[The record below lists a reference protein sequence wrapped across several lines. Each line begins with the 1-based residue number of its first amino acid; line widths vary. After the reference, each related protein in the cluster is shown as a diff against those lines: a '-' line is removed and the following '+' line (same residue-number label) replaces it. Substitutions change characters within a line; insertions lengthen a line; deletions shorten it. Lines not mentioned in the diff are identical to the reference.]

1 MVTWVLF
8 ISFILCLILNLPIG
22 IALGMS
28 SVVAMTA
35 GGSVEI
41 SFLVRSLVTANDSFP
56 LMAVPFFILAGEL
69 MGKGGISAR
78 LINTAN
84 VFFGRYTGGLATVTV
99 VTCMFFA
106 AISGSGPAT
115 VAAVGGIMA
124 PAMMKRGYG
133 KSLPSGIIASAGSI
147 GVIIPPSIPMVIYC
161 VTSGVSITSLFL
173 AGFIPGLVIG
183 LGLIVYSWA
192 YSKKH
197 GFYGDE
203 KRYTIV
209 EQLSIIWES
218 KWALLVP
225 VIILGGIY
233 GGIFTP
239 TEAAAI
245 AVIYGFIVGRFVYK
259 DLGNKEIFEVFRGAA
274 LTTGT
279 VLIILGTAAT
289 FGRILTLEQIPT
301 RIAAFIQ
308 SVTDSRILVL
318 LMINILLLIVGCFM
332 ETLAA
337 IIILTPILLPLVTQV
352 GVDPLH
358 FGIVMVVNLAIGF
371 ITPPLGVNLFVAC
384 GITKQSLEEMSK
396 AILGPLA
403 VMIVIL
409 MFLTYIPEISL
420 FLPKLL
426 NGYIPLGA

>member
-1 MVTWVLF
+1 
-8 ISFILCLILNLPIG
+8 
-22 IALGMS
+22 
-28 SVVAMTA
+28 
-35 GGSVEI
+35 
-41 SFLVRSLVTANDSFP
+41 
-56 LMAVPFFILAGEL
+56 
-69 MGKGGISAR
+69 
-78 LINTAN
+78 
-84 VFFGRYTGGLATVTV
+84 
-99 VTCMFFA
+99 
-106 AISGSGPAT
+106 
-115 VAAVGGIMA
+115 
-124 PAMMKRGYG
+124 
-133 KSLPSGIIASAGSI
+133 
-147 GVIIPPSIPMVIYC
+147 
-161 VTSGVSITSLFL
+161 
-173 AGFIPGLVIG
+173 
-183 LGLIVYSWA
+183 
-192 YSKKH
+192 
-197 GFYGDE
+197 
-203 KRYTIV
+203 
-209 EQLSIIWES
+209 
-218 KWALLVP
+218 
-225 VIILGGIY
+225 LGGIY

-245 AVIYGFIVGRFVYK
+245 AVVYGFIVGRFVYK